1 MICGLFLKTRVILL
15 VRFVFNIVLV
25 MICIHFFFREERYE
39 FIRSKYVEKKFAI
52 RTCSDEADLINDL
65 EHAVTSKH
73 LFQLLQAFVEGVDL
87 TSVLPNS
94 VSFI

>member
-1 MICGLFLKTRVILL
+1 MYIYILAFLS
-15 VRFVFNIVLV
+15 
-25 MICIHFFFREERYE
+25 REERYE

-52 RTCSDEADLINDL
+52 RTCSDETDLINDL

-73 LFQLLQAFVEGVDL
+73 LFQLLQAFVEGADL

-94 VSFI
+94 VSFEIVHTLPTIVK